1 MLDLARMEQAI
12 DRLVGGH
19 DGAEEDREDDQHASD
34 IFDPPMATIRPTN
47 LELHGQTRVDE
58 YFWLRE
64 RENPEVI
71 AYLEAENRY
80 TEAMTAHLEPLS
92 GRLFEEIKGRI
103 KQDDSSVPY
112 RIDDWLYYTR
122 YEDGKQ
128 YPIFARKRVD
138 AGVAEEVL
146 LDVNVEAEGHAYF
159 HASADGASPD
169 HRILAWASDTAG
181 RRVYTIRFRDL
192 ASGRDLPDVIANVT
206 DNFAWANDSRTIFYT
221 RQDPGT
227 LRWHQVWRHRLGTD
241 PADDPREGAAAPRA
255 VEAVVAGGER
265 VAFAV
270 VAHRDGGDGRAGV
283 VGMVAVARLGARPP
297 AEEPA
302 GVGVGPVDPHRA
314 GEVGQRSNRV
324 VGRGRR

>member
-1 MLDLARMEQAI
+1 MIARLGSSATLLCLTLAVVQAA
-12 DRLVGGH
+12 GPP
-19 DGAEEDREDDQHASD
+19 AAAAQD

-64 RENPEVI
+64 RENPEVT

-80 TEAMTAHLEPLS
+80 AEAMTAHLEPLR

-112 RIDDWLYYTR
+112 RIDEWLYYTR
-122 YEDGKQ
+122 FEDGKQ

-138 AGVAEEVL
+138 AGAAEVVM

-181 RRVYTIRFRDL
+181 RRIYTLRFRDL
-192 ASGRDLPDVIANVT
+192 ATGRDLSDVIANVT

-241 PADDPREGAAAPRA
+241 PTDDVLVYEETDDTFSSWVFRTKSRQY
-255 VEAVVAGGER
+255 VMIVSW
-265 VAFAV
+265 
-270 VAHRDGGDGRAGV
+270 HT
-283 VGMVAVARLGARPP
+283 LS
-297 AEEPA
+297 AEY
-302 GVGVGPVDPHRA
+302 RY
-314 GEVGQRSNRV
+314 
-324 VGRGRR
+324 